1 MRCARWVTV
10 PVLFLTFLVLTP
22 LLLAAMGGVA
32 AVVLFAAFPALG
44 FANWVWIVAGVT
56 VLLIVSGR
64 YVWMQR
70 INLAMAAILLAGIMV
85 AFFLSPPS
93 ISSFTSGLIPSI
105 PTGAMITLVAL
116 MRLPSDTVT
125 SILLSSWALQN
136 IEGSQQADRKETLDG
151 MIFGFRIGYALSII
165 VAIVY
170 LSLGA
175 TVLKPLGVD
184 LEGINLA
191 LQLSLVFTETVGAWT
206 FPLFI
211 VIVLSRS
218 MPVIILPYS
227 PCHYSLWIL

>member
-1 MRCARWVTV
+1 
-10 PVLFLTFLVLTP
+10 
-22 LLLAAMGGVA
+22 
-32 AVVLFAAFPALG
+32 
-44 FANWVWIVAGVT
+44 
-56 VLLIVSGR
+56 
-64 YVWMQR
+64 
-70 INLAMAAILLAGIMV
+70 
-85 AFFLSPPS
+85 
-93 ISSFTSGLIPSI
+93 
-105 PTGAMITLVAL
+105 
-116 MRLPSDTVT
+116 
-125 SILLSSWALQN
+125 
-136 IEGSQQADRKETLDG
+136 

-211 VIVLSRS
+211 VIVSSRS